1 MTTTGAVAGTE
12 SAIEVA
18 NGIDPTAAEIDSLAV
33 RRLAIVEAPPLAS
46 TSVATGEMASN
57 SWEKATLTGT
67 IHQGNCGMTTPI

>member
-18 NGIDPTAAEIDSLAV
+18 NGIDSNAAEIEIDFLDV
-33 RRLAIVEAPPLAS
+33 RRLAIVEALPLAS

-57 SWEKATLTGT
+57 S
-67 IHQGNCGMTTPI
+67 